1 MSGEISI
8 YGKIQGYD
16 QEPIFMVQV
25 SIWREDNFGPQ
36 YEADRTYT
44 SEDGT
49 YRLSVPSGTP
59 ITLRFDTH
67 WSLTNSTEWHPSVV
81 ANIEAGHDVVFNR
94 YLMHVGTTEGVM
106 AEIDALAAYQ
116 FCAVWTARQT
126 DRESA
131 RKYAESTV
139 SRLSQMKISLP
150 ELDEFRTKLIDFFKG
165 QAESS

>member
-16 QEPIFMVQV
+16 QKPIFMVQV

-59 ITLRFDTH
+59 ITLA
-67 WSLTNSTEWHPSVV
+67 S
-81 ANIEAGHDVVFNR
+81 I
-94 YLMHVGTTEGVM
+94 
-106 AEIDALAAYQ
+106 
-116 FCAVWTARQT
+116 
-126 DRESA
+126 
-131 RKYAESTV
+131 
-139 SRLSQMKISLP
+139 
-150 ELDEFRTKLIDFFKG
+150 RTG
-165 QAESS
+165 R